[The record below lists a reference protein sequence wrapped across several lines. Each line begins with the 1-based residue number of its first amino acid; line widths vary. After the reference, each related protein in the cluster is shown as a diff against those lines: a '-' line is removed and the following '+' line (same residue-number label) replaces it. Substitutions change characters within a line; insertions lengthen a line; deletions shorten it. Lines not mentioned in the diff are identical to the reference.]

1 MKNFVYE
8 HDMYADD
15 NDGESNDDDNGLANL
30 LQDVESSEK
39 ERE

>member
-1 MKNFVYE
+1 
-8 HDMYADD
+8 MYADD
-15 NDGESNDDDNGLANL
+15 NDGKSDDDDDGDANL